1 MTDGKVITAFFHNKV
16 DTLKEFKDVEQRL
29 FSLEYSQPLRVSVY
43 CAENNTV
50 YFYKTQKVKG
60 HLLMVTDGEYTEKE
74 VEF

>member
-29 FSLEYSQPLRVSVY
+29 FSLEYSQPLKVSVY
-43 CAENNTV
+43 CVENNTV

>member
-60 HLLMVTDGEYTEKE
+60 HLLMVTDGEYIEKE